1 MEREKIFKIWLSTVK
16 GIGYKSFVQLMEFF
30 KTAEGVYKAKEID
43 IFKAIGNR
51 KLVQNIIE
59 AQKLNPFDYI
69 ERLQNLKI
77 SVYTLE
83 EEEYPKEL
91 KNIYDP
97 PPVLYLKGNINLKD
111 NLCIAMVGSR
121 NATFYGKQ
129 VAQKLAYELS
139 ERGITVVSG
148 MARGI
153 DSFSHIGALK
163 ERGKTIAVLG
173 NGINIVYPRE
183 NKKLMEQISEKGLLV
198 SEFPLDAPPLPQ
210 NFPLRNRII
219 SGLSLGVVVVEAGIK
234 SGSLLTA
241 QFALEQG
248 REVFAVPGNITS
260 AYSRG
265 TNELVKQ
272 GAKIVIG
279 VEDILEEFNLR
290 EDVQQKIEENLMSSL
305 TEEEKE
311 VYDFICEAPRDIE
324 EIAGYVKIKIS
335 KVNAILSSLMLK
347 GMIEKLPGN
356 KYEKKI
362 F

>member
-1 MEREKIFKIWLSTVK
+1 MEREKVFKIWLSAVK
-16 GIGYKSFVQLMEFF
+16 GIGYKNFVQLMEFF
-30 KTAEGVYKAKEID
+30 KTAEEVYKAKEID
-43 IFKAIGNR
+43 IFRAVGSK
-51 KLVQNIIE
+51 KLAQKIIE

-83 EEEYPKEL
+83 EEEYPEEL

-129 VAQKLAYELS
+129 VAQKLAHELS

-183 NKKLMEQISEKGLLV
+183 NKKLMEQISEEGLLV
-198 SEFPLDAPPLPQ
+198 SEFPLDTSPLPQ

-219 SGLSLGVVVVEAGIK
+219 SGLSLGVVVIEAGIK

-248 REVFAVPGNITS
+248 KEVFAVPGNITS

-265 TNELVKQ
+265 TNELIKQ

-324 EIAGYVKIKIS
+324 EIAGHVKIKIS
-335 KVNAILSSLMLK
+335 KVNVILSSLMLK

>member
-1 MEREKIFKIWLSTVK
+1 MEKAKVFKVWLSTVE
-16 GIGYKSFVQLMEFF
+16 GVGYKTYVKLIEFF
-30 KTAEGVYKAKEID
+30 KSAENVYKAKEID
-43 IFKAIGNR
+43 IFKAIGKR

-59 AQKLNPFDYI
+59 AQKLNPFDYV

-121 NATFYGKQ
+121 KATFYGKQ
-129 VAQKLAYELS
+129 MAQKLSYDLS
-139 ERGITVVSG
+139 ERGITVASG

-153 DSFSHIGALK
+153 DSFSHVGALK
-163 ERGKTIAVLG
+163 GKGKSIAVLG
-173 NGINIVYPRE
+173 NGINVVYPRE
-183 NKKLMEQISEKGLLV
+183 NKNLMDQISEEGLLV
-198 SEFPLDAPPLPQ
+198 SEFPLDFPPLPQ

-219 SGLSLGVVVVEAGIK
+219 SGLSIGVVVVEAGLK
-234 SGSLLTA
+234 SGSLITA
-241 QFALEQG
+241 QYALEQG

-260 AYSRG
+260 AYSKG
-265 TNELVKQ
+265 TNELIKQ
-272 GAKIVIG
+272 GAKIVTE
-279 VEDILEEFNLR
+279 VDDILEEFNLR
-290 EDVQQKIEENLMSSL
+290 EDVQQKIEENLIYSL
-305 TEEEKE
+305 TEEERK
-311 VYDFICEAPRDIE
+311 VYNFICEAPRDID
-324 EIAGYVKIKIS
+324 EIIIYMQMKIQ